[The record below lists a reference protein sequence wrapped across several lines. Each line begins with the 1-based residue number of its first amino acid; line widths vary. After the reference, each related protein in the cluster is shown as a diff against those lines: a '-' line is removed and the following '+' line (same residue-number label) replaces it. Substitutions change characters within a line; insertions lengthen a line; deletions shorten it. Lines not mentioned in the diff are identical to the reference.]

1 MKAQKVSPQHSWM
14 WDKFGFRV
22 VPIQI
27 HAWCV
32 LIYIEWLFL
41 MILRKMLGN
50 IPYMD
55 GDVSW
60 HLYNFSVTFVRI
72 VGLGT
77 YFSGVERRLNS
88 PDIMAKIND
97 QWQSMLHHLLQER
110 LLPKGLRMDPQ
121 FAPPHSDRLATQTA
135 ASANDRKL
143 RS

>member
-1 MKAQKVSPQHSWM
+1 
-14 WDKFGFRV
+14 
-22 VPIQI
+22 
-27 HAWCV
+27 
-32 LIYIEWLFL
+32 

-97 QWQSMLHHLLQER
+97 Q
-110 LLPKGLRMDPQ
+110 
-121 FAPPHSDRLATQTA
+121 
-135 ASANDRKL
+135 
-143 RS
+143 